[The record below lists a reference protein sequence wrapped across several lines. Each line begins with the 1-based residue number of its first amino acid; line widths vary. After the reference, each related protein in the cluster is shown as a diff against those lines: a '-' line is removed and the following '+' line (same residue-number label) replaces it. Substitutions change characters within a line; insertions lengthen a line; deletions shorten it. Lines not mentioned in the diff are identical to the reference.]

1 MQALL
6 IEAGQVRYTTSHP
19 VPVPN
24 NDEVLIEVIQAG
36 ICSTDL
42 EIVKGYMN
50 FSGVLGHEFVGTVVG
65 GDAGALKGKRVA
77 GEINCVCGK
86 CDMCQSG
93 LSNHCRARRVL
104 GIRGKDGA
112 FAEYLTLPRR
122 NVHLL
127 TETIDNDQAIF
138 VEPLAAALQIVK
150 QVPLEA
156 RQKVI
161 VVGDGRLGL
170 LSVQVLAHYG
180 GKGKVVL
187 LGKHE
192 EKIMFAEKRGFQG
205 ILLSD
210 ILIKPEWDVVVDCT
224 GSPEGFATACQLV
237 RPRGKL
243 ILKSTLAAQQPINLS
258 PLVIDEITLIG
269 SRCGPFP
276 DAINALAAEQAVVH
290 GLITSRFKLSDW
302 EEAFQKSQESNQIKV
317 VLEIKN

>member
-6 IEAGQVRYTTSHP
+6 IEAGKVRYTNSHQTP
-19 VPVPN
+19 APQ
-24 NDEVLIEVIQAG
+24 NDQVLIEVIQAG

-50 FSGVLGHEFVGTVVG
+50 FSGVMGHEFVGTVVG
-65 GDAGALKGKRVA
+65 GAPDLKGKKVV

-93 LSNHCRARRVL
+93 LSNHCRARQVL
-104 GIRGKDGA
+104 GIHNKDGA

-122 NVHLL
+122 NIHVLADSV
-127 TETIDNDQAIF
+127 DNDQAIF

-150 QVPLEA
+150 QVPLES

-192 EKIMFAEKRGFQG
+192 EKIMFAEKRGIQG
-205 ILLSD
+205 ILLQD
-210 ILIKPEWDVVVDCT
+210 MLIKPQWDVVVDCT

-243 ILKSTLAAQQPINLS
+243 ILKSTLAAQQPIDLT

-290 GLITSRFKLSDW
+290 GLITSRFKLANW
-302 EEAFQKSQESNQIKV
+302 EKAFQKAADSNQIKV

>member
-1 MQALL
+1 MQALV
-6 IEAGQVRYTTSHP
+6 IEAAQVRYTTTHP
-19 VPVPN
+19 TPTPGE
-24 NDEVLIEVIQAG
+24 DEVLIQVIQVG

-65 GDAGALKGKRVA
+65 GAADIKGKRVV

-93 LSNHCRARRVL
+93 LSNHCRNRQVL
-104 GIRGKDGA
+104 GIQDKNGA
-112 FAEYLTLPRR
+112 FAEFLTLPRR

-127 TETIDNDQAIF
+127 NDNIDNDQAIF
-138 VEPLAAALQIVK
+138 IEPLAAALQIVK
-150 QVPLEA
+150 QVPLEP

-161 VVGDGRLGL
+161 VIGDGRLGL

-187 LGKHE
+187 LGKHQ
-192 EKIMFAEKRGFQG
+192 EKLMFAEKRGIQG
-205 ILLSD
+205 ILLQD
-210 ILIKPEWDVVVDCT
+210 MLIKPEWDVVVDCT
-224 GSPEGFATACQLV
+224 GSPDGFATACQLV

-243 ILKSTLAAQQPINLS
+243 VLKSTWADKKPIDLT
-258 PLVIDEITLIG
+258 PLVINEITLIG

-290 GLITSRFKLSDW
+290 GLITSRFKLPDW
-302 EEAFQKSQESNQIKV
+302 EKAFQNAREAKQIKV
-317 VLEIKN
+317 VLEIKK